1 MNYSFRPNKRRR
13 LNNNNTLVISSNL
26 SEDKEDSDEIVE
38 VIDNNIYFYS
48 DVTTKSCYTLIK
60 SLKNLDIKLQVT
72 TLKSDIKDTHINLHI
87 HSYGGDLF
95 GAFAVIDQITNLKT
109 PVHSYISGIAASAA
123 TIISVVC
130 HKRYI
135 YKHSYMLIHELSSCF
150 WGKFSE
156 IEEDFENNKKFM
168 QDIKQIYKDHSNV
181 NRRKLNDILKHD
193 VWWDAKTCLDV
204 GLVDEII

>member
-1 MNYSFRPNKRRR
+1 MNYSYRKKRK
-13 LNNNNTLVISSNL
+13 LNNGSTLLISTPTSD
-26 SEDKEDSDEIVE
+26 DKEDNDEIVE

-60 SLKNLDIKLQVT
+60 SLRELDIKLQVT
-72 TLKSDIKDTHINLHI
+72 TLKSDVKDTHINLHI

-95 GAFAVIDQITNLKT
+95 GAFAVIDKIINLKT

-130 HKRYI
+130 KKRFI